1 MMYFHSNTVI
11 KNGKIVWKHGGPYGC
26 RTGNTLKQRKIAAF
40 SEEFLS
46 ENGFEAVLGTRW
58 YYYYDAKISETVE
71 KIAIEIFIATP
82 MKKHI

>member
-26 RTGNTLKQRKIAAF
+26 RTENTLKQWKIAAF

-46 ENGFEAVLGTRW
+46 ENGFEAVLATLW
-58 YYYYDAKISETVE
+58 YYDYDAKISEAVE
-71 KIAIEIFIATP
+71 KIA
-82 MKKHI
+82 